1 MKFLQIMEFQG
12 TPEEADKAM
21 RHYMEKADGRSYAR
35 RAKICVD
42 LDNPGTVIQLIEFDS
57 VEEAQKNNELEIT
70 EDDHQ
75 ETQETFG
82 EVSFRNLNVF
92 EEYEI

>member
-1 MKFLQIMEFQG
+1 MKFLQIMEFEG

-21 RHYMEKADGRSYAR
+21 RGYIEKADGRSYAR

-42 LDNPGTVIQLIEFDS
+42 LDKSGTVIQLIEFDS
-57 VEEAQKNNELEIT
+57 LEEAQKNNELEMT

-82 EVSFRNLNVF
+82 EISFRNLNIF